1 MSYSYVKNKLD
12 SNGIVI
18 LDGGIGGELEKI
30 GAIMDKDLWCGKCSV
45 DNPDK
50 LLKVHENYI
59 NAGVDVIT
67 TNTYATTPISMKEY
81 GYENLTNELNKK
93 SVEIAKQAAN
103 NSDREIAVAGS
114 VSTSGSWD
122 KLELNQLKPGFTEHL
137 KILSDAGVDLII
149 LEAMTSKNSTVETI
163 IECSLQI
170 NLPIWLSISCAFNK
184 DDEKLMHG
192 YQENID
198 NSKAKFYDDFAKSI
212 QQFSSVHKGP
222 ILVAHSDIKV
232 TKSAVKTIKENHK
245 GVIGAYPN
253 NGYFEKPK
261 WKLVENISPTDY
273 LNEAKSWVSNGAQI
287 IGGCCGVGPDLI
299 TAISSLKTYE

>member
-170 NLPIWLSISCAFNK
+170 NLPIWLSISCALNK

>member
-12 SNGIVI
+12 SNGIII

-67 TNTYATTPISMKEY
+67 TNTYATTPISMNEY

-93 SVEIAKQAAN
+93 SVEIAKQAVN

-170 NLPIWLSISCAFNK
+170 NLPIWLSISCALNK
-184 DDEKLMHG
+184 EDEKLMHG

-212 QQFSSVHKGP
+212 KQFSSMHEGP

-287 IGGCCGVGPDLI
+287 IGGCCGVGPELI
-299 TAISSLKTYE
+299 KAISNLK

>member
-93 SVEIAKQAAN
+93 SVDIAKQAAN

-170 NLPIWLSISCAFNK
+170 NLPIWLSISCALNK

>member
-103 NSDREIAVAGS
+103 NSDKEIAVAGS

-122 KLELNQLKPGFTEHL
+122 KLELNQLKPGFSEHL

-170 NLPIWLSISCAFNK
+170 NLPIWLSISCALNK
-184 DDEKLMHG
+184 DDAKLMHG

-299 TAISSLKTYE
+299 KAISILK

>member
-12 SNGIVI
+12 SNGVIV

-93 SVEIAKQAAN
+93 SVEIAKQAVN

-122 KLELNQLKPGFTEHL
+122 KLEQNQLKPGFTEHL

-149 LEAMTSKNSTVETI
+149 LEAMTAKNSTVETI

-170 NLPIWLSISCAFNK
+170 NLPIWLSISCALNK
-184 DDEKLMHG
+184 DDEILMHG

-273 LNEAKSWVSNGAQI
+273 FNEAKSWVSNGAQI

-299 TAISSLKTYE
+299 KAISNLK

>member
-12 SNGIVI
+12 SNGIIV

-93 SVEIAKQAAN
+93 SVEIAKHAAN

-114 VSTSGSWD
+114 ASTSRSWD
-122 KLELNQLKPGFTEHL
+122 KLEPNQLKPGFTEHL
-137 KILSDAGVDLII
+137 KILSDTGADLII

-170 NLPIWLSISCAFNK
+170 NLPIWLSISCALNK
-184 DDEKLMHG
+184 EDEKLMHG

-212 QQFSSVHKGP
+212 QQFSSMHKGP
-222 ILVAHSDIKV
+222 ILIAHSDIKV
-232 TKSAVKTIKENHK
+232 TKNAVKTIKENHK
-245 GVIGAYPN
+245 GIIGAYPN

-261 WKLVENISPTDY
+261 WKLVENISATDY

-299 TAISSLKTYE
+299 KAISNLK

>member
-12 SNGIVI
+12 SNEIIV

-30 GAIMDKDLWCGKCSV
+30 GAIMNKDLWCGKCSV
-45 DNPDK
+45 ESPDK

-170 NLPIWLSISCAFNK
+170 NLPVWLSISCALNK

>member
-12 SNGIVI
+12 SNGIIV

-93 SVEIAKQAAN
+93 SVEIAKQAVN

-184 DDEKLMHG
+184 EDERLMHG

-212 QQFSSVHKGP
+212 KQFSSMHEGP

-287 IGGCCGVGPDLI
+287 IGGCCGVGPELI
-299 TAISSLKTYE
+299 KAISNLK

>member
-12 SNGIVI
+12 TNGIVV

-30 GAIMDKDLWCGKCSV
+30 GAIMDKDLWCGKCSMN
-45 DNPDK
+45 NPDK
-50 LLKVHENYI
+50 LLNVHENYI

-93 SVEIAKQAAN
+93 SVEIAKQAVN

-122 KLELNQLKPGFTEHL
+122 KLEQNQLKPGFTEHL

-149 LEAMTSKNSTVETI
+149 LEAMTAKNLTVETI

-170 NLPIWLSISCAFNK
+170 NLPIWLSISCALNK

-232 TKSAVKTIKENHK
+232 TKNAVKTIKENHK
-245 GVIGAYPN
+245 GIIGAYPN

-299 TAISSLKTYE
+299 KAISSLK

>member
-122 KLELNQLKPGFTEHL
+122 KLKLNQLKPGFTEHL

-170 NLPIWLSISCAFNK
+170 NLPIWLSISCALNK
-184 DDEKLMHG
+184 DDAKLMHG

>member
-1 MSYSYVKNKLD
+1 M
-12 SNGIVI
+12 
-18 LDGGIGGELEKI
+18 
-30 GAIMDKDLWCGKCSV
+30 
-45 DNPDK
+45 
-50 LLKVHENYI
+50 
-59 NAGVDVIT
+59 
-67 TNTYATTPISMKEY
+67 
-81 GYENLTNELNKK
+81 
-93 SVEIAKQAAN
+93 Q
-103 NSDREIAVAGS
+103 
-114 VSTSGSWD
+114 
-122 KLELNQLKPGFTEHL
+122 
-137 KILSDAGVDLII
+137 GVDLII

-170 NLPIWLSISCAFNK
+170 NLPIWLSISCALNK

>member
-1 MSYSYVKNKLD
+1 
-12 SNGIVI
+12 
-18 LDGGIGGELEKI
+18 
-30 GAIMDKDLWCGKCSV
+30 
-45 DNPDK
+45 
-50 LLKVHENYI
+50 
-59 NAGVDVIT
+59 
-67 TNTYATTPISMKEY
+67 MKEY

-103 NSDREIAVAGS
+103 NSDREIAIAGS

-122 KLELNQLKPGFTEHL
+122 KLELNQLKPGFSEHL

-170 NLPIWLSISCAFNK
+170 NLPIWLSISCALNK
-184 DDEKLMHG
+184 EDEKLMHG

-299 TAISSLKTYE
+299 KAISSLK

>member
-1 MSYSYVKNKLD
+1 
-12 SNGIVI
+12 
-18 LDGGIGGELEKI
+18 
-30 GAIMDKDLWCGKCSV
+30 MDKDLWCGKCSV

-93 SVEIAKQAAN
+93 SVEIAKQAVN

-122 KLELNQLKPGFTEHL
+122 KLEQSQLKPGFTKHL
-137 KILSDAGVDLII
+137 KILSDTGVDLII
-149 LEAMTSKNSTVETI
+149 LEAMTAKNSTVETI

-170 NLPIWLSISCAFNK
+170 NLPIWLSISCALNK

-232 TKSAVKTIKENHK
+232 TKNAVKTIKENHK
-245 GVIGAYPN
+245 GIIGAYPN

-299 TAISSLKTYE
+299 KAISSLK

>member
-93 SVEIAKQAAN
+93 SVDIAKQAAN

-170 NLPIWLSISCAFNK
+170 NLPIWLSISCALNK
-184 DDEKLMHG
+184 DDAKLMHG

>member
-1 MSYSYVKNKLD
+1 
-12 SNGIVI
+12 
-18 LDGGIGGELEKI
+18 
-30 GAIMDKDLWCGKCSV
+30 
-45 DNPDK
+45 
-50 LLKVHENYI
+50 
-59 NAGVDVIT
+59 
-67 TNTYATTPISMKEY
+67 
-81 GYENLTNELNKK
+81 
-93 SVEIAKQAAN
+93 
-103 NSDREIAVAGS
+103 

-184 DDEKLMHG
+184 EDEKLMHG
-192 YQENID
+192 YQENIE

-212 QQFSSVHKGP
+212 KQFSSMHKGP

-299 TAISSLKTYE
+299 KAISSLK

>member
-12 SNGIVI
+12 SNGIII

-67 TNTYATTPISMKEY
+67 TNTYATTPISMNEY

-93 SVEIAKQAAN
+93 SVEIAKQAVN

-184 DDEKLMHG
+184 EDEKLMHG
-192 YQENID
+192 YQENIE

-212 QQFSSVHKGP
+212 KQFSSMHKGP

-287 IGGCCGVGPDLI
+287 IGGCCGVDPELI
-299 TAISSLKTYE
+299 KAISSLK

>member
-81 GYENLTNELNKK
+81 GYENLTNELNNK

-170 NLPIWLSISCAFNK
+170 NLPIWLSISCALNK

>member
-12 SNGIVI
+12 SNGVVV

-103 NSDREIAVAGS
+103 NSDREIAIAGS

-122 KLELNQLKPGFTEHL
+122 KLELNQLKPGFSEHL

-170 NLPIWLSISCAFNK
+170 NLPIWLSISCALDK
-184 DDEKLMHG
+184 DDKKLMHG

-212 QQFSSVHKGP
+212 KQFSSMHKGP

-287 IGGCCGVGPDLI
+287 IGGCCGVGPELI
-299 TAISSLKTYE
+299 KAISNLK

>member
-12 SNGIVI
+12 SNGIII

-67 TNTYATTPISMKEY
+67 TNTYATTPISMNEY

-93 SVEIAKQAAN
+93 SVEIAKQAVN

-184 DDEKLMHG
+184 EDERLMHG

-212 QQFSSVHKGP
+212 KQFSSMHEGP

-287 IGGCCGVGPDLI
+287 IGGCCGVGPELI
-299 TAISSLKTYE
+299 KAISNLK

>member
-12 SNGIVI
+12 SNGIII

-67 TNTYATTPISMKEY
+67 TNTYATTPISMNEY

-93 SVEIAKQAAN
+93 SVEIAKQAVN

-122 KLELNQLKPGFTEHL
+122 KLEINQLKTGFTEHL
-137 KILSDAGVDLII
+137 KILTDAGVDLII

-184 DDEKLMHG
+184 EDEKLMHG
-192 YQENID
+192 YQENIE

-212 QQFSSVHKGP
+212 KQFSSMHKGP

-287 IGGCCGVGPDLI
+287 IGGCCGVDPELI
-299 TAISSLKTYE
+299 KAISSLK